1 VFQVFLV
8 NVVIQWV
15 IVVNQRILVVS
26 LWSISCAPGKPGRR
40 SAQGVSWARPPGWS
54 LRTNRPAEI
63 MMQTEATVTA
73 APAVKPI
80 SRKQRQRALATAR
93 QARHRD
99 RRKRGIALIRV
110 EVFEHEIDALI
121 RRRLIDAE
129 RRFDRSEIRAGLYKL
144 FDSTIGRW

>member
-1 VFQVFLV
+1 M
-8 NVVIQWV
+8 VITDE
-15 IVVNQRILVVS
+15 S
-26 LWSISCAPGKPGRR
+26 
-40 SAQGVSWARPPGWS
+40 
-54 LRTNRPAEI
+54 PAEI

-73 APAVKPI
+73 PPAVKPI
-80 SRKQRQRALATAR
+80 SRKQRQRALAAAR

-99 RRKRGIALIRV
+99 RHKRGIAVIRV

-129 RRFDRSEIRAGLYKL
+129 RRSDRSEIRAGLYKL